1 MDWRTEKWVGGCV
14 VRLVGWLKS
23 YWLTG
28 WTEIWVGGCV
38 VRLVGWLTGWTGG
51 LRNG

>member
-1 MDWRTEKWVGGCV
+1 MGWRTEKWVD
-14 VRLVGWLKS
+14 
-23 YWLTG
+23 
-28 WTEIWVGGCV
+28 GCV